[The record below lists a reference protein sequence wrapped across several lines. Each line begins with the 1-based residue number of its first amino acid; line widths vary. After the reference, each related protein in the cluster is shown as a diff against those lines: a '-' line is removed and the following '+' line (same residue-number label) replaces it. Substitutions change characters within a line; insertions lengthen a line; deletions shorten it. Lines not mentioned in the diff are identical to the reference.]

1 MTQVS
6 PPIPPSQ
13 VRFPKQRLAH
23 ILKLCIAAGIFS
35 LVISRADS
43 SRVLE
48 CLKTAEW
55 KPVMFA
61 GLLLFSTIPIAGWRW
76 QQLLIANGI
85 EIPFRSLLFT
95 SHIGQLFTLFLPGP
109 VGDDAVRMLYISK
122 LVPDRFSTALSSV
135 LLDRLLGLMG
145 ILFLAAAC
153 IPSHWNTLFSSDSFA
168 IKMLAGCFLGIS
180 GVSCLCLILA
190 IALGSD
196 RIKKLTNQGSH
207 LFPGERIPS
216 AIRALGN
223 TFCEGRKA
231 IVPVLAAASL
241 TQILVCGAFYF
252 AGQSVHVDVPF
263 SIWLGFVPIILGSN
277 AVPITVAG
285 IGVRDYLLVLFLG
298 ALAGISSPEAIATS
312 LIVLGLSVAL
322 GISGGIPYLLFSPS
336 APK

>member
-1 MTQVS
+1 MTQES
-6 PPIPPSQ
+6 PSVLTTQ
-13 VRFPKQRLAH
+13 ARFPKRRFVQ
-23 ILKLCIAAGIFS
+23 ILKFCIAAGIFS
-35 LVISRADS
+35 LVIERTDSR
-43 SRVLE
+43 RLWE

-55 KPVMFA
+55 KTALVA
-61 GLLLFSTIPIAGWRW
+61 GLLLFSTIPLAGWRW
-76 QQLLIANGI
+76 QQLLSANGI
-85 EIPFRSLLFT
+85 NVPFRSLLFT

-109 VGDDAVRMLYISK
+109 VGDDAIRMLYISK

-135 LLDRLLGLMG
+135 FLDRLLGLMG

-153 IPSHWNTLFSSDSFA
+153 IPTHWDTLFSSDSFT
-168 IKMLAGCFLGIS
+168 IKMLSGGFLGIA
-180 GVSCLCLILA
+180 VLAFLCLVPALT
-190 IALGSD
+190 LGSN
-196 RIKKLTNQGSH
+196 RMKQLTSQGSH

-216 AIRALGN
+216 AIRALGD
-223 TFCEGRKA
+223 TFCESRKA
-231 IVPVLAAASL
+231 IIPVLSAAAV
-241 TQILVCGAFYF
+241 TQFLVCGAFYF

-298 ALAGISSPEAIATS
+298 TLAGVSSEEAIATS

-336 APK
+336 ARK